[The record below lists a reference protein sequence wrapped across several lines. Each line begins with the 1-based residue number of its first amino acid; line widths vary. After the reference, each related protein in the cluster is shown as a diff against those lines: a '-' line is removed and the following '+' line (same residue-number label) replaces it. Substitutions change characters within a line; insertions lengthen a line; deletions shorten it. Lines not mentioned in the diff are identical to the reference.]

1 MPLIVIFVVRLC
13 RAVAATIRL
22 LTDVEVMKALPWPYI
37 RRLPLHNRFVG
48 FATLCLVVSCC
59 ALLVA
64 VVVPGAQYAT
74 IVVAGTG
81 LLVSYA
87 RAVGRN
93 RLRRR

>member
-13 RAVAATIRL
+13 RAVAATTRL

-48 FATLCLVVSCC
+48 FATLCLVVSFCG
-59 ALLVA
+59 LLIA
-64 VVVPGAQYAT
+64 AVVPGAQYAT
-74 IVVAGTG
+74 IFVAGTG
-81 LLVSYA
+81 LPASYA
-87 RAVGRN
+87 RAVGRK